1 VGVAVYVKRRGN
13 WEENGV
19 KIYHTKKPLQLLD
32 ILRGGTSFDCGG
44 MLGRGGRTCRKNHVT
59 KKFQSWD
66 ANTYFSRLM
75 ARPLAAK
82 VAKNVFK

>member
-1 VGVAVYVKRRGN
+1 VSLCTLKGTAIGKKMA
-13 WEENGV
+13 V

-44 MLGRGGRTCRKNHVT
+44 MLGRGGRTCRQNHVT

-75 ARPLAAK
+75 A
-82 VAKNVFK
+82 